1 MPKAEQLQAAAERE
15 ARLQDAMT
23 ASFARDLQQVLR
35 LATQKARRLIRQLD
49 KDGPR
54 EAAQQALGR
63 AIQLQRDLARLLDD
77 AGYHQLVTEAVDAP
91 LDKLADSVLKASSIA
106 NKAATL
112 SAFDVEA
119 LAAFKE
125 LRLADLFDV
134 ADDVG
139 RALWRTVLDGVLSV
153 RPTDD
158 LITDVEDLIDAS
170 WNVARTVYDTAV
182 STYSRQVDHL
192 HATGQPDEAFLYV
205 GPVDGKARPFC
216 LDRVG
221 KVYSRAQIDR
231 MDNGQLPNVM
241 VTGGG
246 YNCRHAFKRVS
257 VLDDELQR
265 LADTDERL
273 PHIAAQV
280 AEQEAA

>member
-1 MPKAEQLQAAAERE
+1 MPIADKLQAAAERE
-15 ARLQDAMT
+15 ASLQDTLT
-23 ASFARDLQQVLR
+23 ATFARELQQVLK
-35 LATQKARRLIRQLD
+35 LATQRARTLIRQID
-49 KDGPR
+49 KNGTR
-54 EAAQQALGR
+54 ISTEQALGR
-63 AIQLQRDLARLLDD
+63 VLQLRVDLTRVLDA
-77 AGYHQLVTEAVDAP
+77 AGYHQLVSDAVDAP
-91 LDKLADSVLKASSIA
+91 LDTLASQVLKTSSIA

-119 LAAFKE
+119 LTAFKE

-153 RPTDD
+153 RPTDE

-182 STYSRQVDHL
+182 STYGRQVDQL
-192 HATGQPDEAFLYV
+192 QSSGRPDEAFLYV

-216 LDRVG
+216 LDHVG
-221 KVYSRAQIDR
+221 KVFTRTQIDA
-231 MDNGQLPNVM
+231 MDNGQLPNVLL
-241 VTGGG
+241 TGGG

-257 VLDDELQR
+257 ILDDELQAMVGTNDR
-265 LADTDERL
+265 M
-273 PHIAAQV
+273 PHVEAQLKEVAA
-280 AEQEAA
+280 